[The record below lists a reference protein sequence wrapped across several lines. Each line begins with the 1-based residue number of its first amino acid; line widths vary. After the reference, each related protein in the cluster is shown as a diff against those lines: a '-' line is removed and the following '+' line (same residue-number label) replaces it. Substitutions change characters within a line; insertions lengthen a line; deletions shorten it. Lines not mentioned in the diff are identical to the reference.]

1 MLSVIVPV
9 YNAENYLNKCID
21 SILAQTYNDIEVI
34 LVDDGSTD
42 SSLNICQEFAKR
54 DNRVKVFHKSNG
66 GSTSAYILGI
76 EESVGSYITFVDSD
90 DWIEPSMYEKMLKY
104 FDIKDVNMV
113 ICKYDTIIDN
123 IGIESNFGI
132 KEGVLGQADKYKF
145 FHSPNTL
152 RIPVSR
158 WNKIYVNSDIKDMIK
173 FLDGSICFAED
184 NLFNLLFVMKYLQN
198 AYYLDEVLYHYNYNI
213 NSVSAKF
220 NGKKLR
226 DLNKVYELLRAYD
239 VNKEYETLINESL
252 VRFVD
257 TSVFPTIMK
266 SDSSSNEK
274 ISMIKKIMKQNDF
287 RNAAKTIKWKTYNI
301 KQFVKKILIKNA
313 LAKCYY
319 YMQSKKYGKF

>member
-1 MLSVIVPV
+1 MVIGVFETGGVKMLSVIVPV

-132 KEGVLGQADKYKF
+132 KEGVLGQTDKYKF

-173 FLDGSICFAED
+173 FLDGSICFAEGQS
-184 NLFNLLFVMKYLQN
+184 FQFIICYEIFAKCLLFRRSIISLQ
-198 AYYLDEVLYHYNYNI
+198 L
-213 NSVSAKF
+213 
-220 NGKKLR
+220 
-226 DLNKVYELLRAYD
+226 
-239 VNKEYETLINESL
+239 
-252 VRFVD
+252 
-257 TSVFPTIMK
+257 
-266 SDSSSNEK
+266 
-274 ISMIKKIMKQNDF
+274 
-287 RNAAKTIKWKTYNI
+287 
-301 KQFVKKILIKNA
+301 
-313 LAKCYY
+313 
-319 YMQSKKYGKF
+319 